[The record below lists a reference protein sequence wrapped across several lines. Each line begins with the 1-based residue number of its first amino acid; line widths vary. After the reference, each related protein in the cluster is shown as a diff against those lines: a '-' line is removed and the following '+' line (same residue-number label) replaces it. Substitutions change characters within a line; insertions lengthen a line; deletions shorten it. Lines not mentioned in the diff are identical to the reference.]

1 MFTNIVFLRDKYF
14 HKFDIHFHLTHI
26 LLVFLTFTKQMIHLN
41 KSLLLCLMMLFAF
54 SSLKAQNY
62 PDTSDVILGS
72 EKDRFEILEKKMR
85 KLSKRELP
93 GLKDV
98 ADFSV
103 SGVSIQEFLR
113 GLAESNNLN
122 ISVDPTL
129 QIRIVNN
136 FTNEKVSNILLFLCK
151 EYDLDIRFVGSIM
164 SFYKYSPDPLPF
176 VPLPPKE
183 IKVTYNA
190 YNDKLHLDLQ
200 GDSLYKVSRKITQV
214 SKKNVVL
221 ANGIDNRIIGV
232 YIEDMPFESALDK
245 MAYSNKLRVVKTA
258 DNFYLLEPVSENEG
272 NQSGNGSRNKKKQ
285 PNQIPN
291 SYSNNYSNNN
301 STNGNGNGQASG
313 SFDFEVVNDSIA
325 KRQYISID
333 AENTSIAE
341 IIKEVSKE
349 SKLSYFMFSEPKGN
363 TTAKIDRLSYD
374 EVISFLLQG
383 TEHTFRKDND
393 IYLIGDR
400 SLEGLRNT
408 RVLQLQN
415 RSAEIILENIPADLK
430 KGVDIKLFKELNSL
444 ILSGSGPQISDIE
457 SFIKL
462 LDKVVPVIHIE
473 VILVNVNKTHT
484 IKTGISAGLD
494 SSKKTGGTVF
504 PGLDFTLGAASVNSL
519 LSQLQSNNIFNL
531 GRVTPKFYV
540 SLSALEQNGN
550 INVQSTPKL
559 STLNS
564 HEASLK
570 IGSKR
575 YYELATQNTL
585 GSLTPSVTRTV
596 QYNQVEANLAIKITP
611 TVSGDEQ
618 ITLDIE
624 VENSDFTDIPP
635 QGPPPTSTS
644 SFKSMIRV
652 RNEEMIVLG
661 GLERV
666 EKRDQGS
673 GVPLLSRIP
682 VIKWLFSSRTRTKT
696 KTKQLVFIRPTIIY

>member
-1 MFTNIVFLRDKYF
+1 LFTNIVFLRNKYF
-14 HKFDIHFHLTHI
+14 HKFDIHFQLTHI

-164 SFYKYSPDPLPF
+164 SFYKYSPEPLPF
-176 VPLPPKE
+176 VPIPPKE
-183 IKVTYNA
+183 IKATYNS
-190 YNDKLHLDLQ
+190 YNDKLHLDLK
-200 GDSLYKVSRKITQV
+200 GDTLYKVARKITQV
-214 SKKNVVL
+214 SKKNVIL
-221 ANGIDNRIIGV
+221 ANGIDDRSIGV

-258 DNFYLLEPVSENEG
+258 DNFYLLEPVGENEV

-291 SYSNNYSNNN
+291 SYSNNGN
-301 STNGNGNGQASG
+301 SQASG
-313 SFDFEVVNDSIA
+313 NFDIEVVIDSIA

-349 SKLSYFMFSEPKGN
+349 SKLNYFMFSEPKGN

-415 RSAEIILENIPADLK
+415 RSAEIILENIPPDLK

-444 ILSGSGPQISDIE
+444 ILSGSSPRIIEIE
-457 SFIKL
+457 SFVKQ

-473 VILVNVNKTHT
+473 VILVNVNRTHT
-484 IKTGISAGLD
+484 VKTGISAGLD
-494 SSKKTGGTVF
+494 SSKKTGGSVF

-652 RNEEMIVLG
+652 RNEEMVVLG

-673 GVPLLSRIP
+673 GVPLLSRVPI
-682 VIKWLFSSRTRTKT
+682 IKWLFSSRTRTKT
-696 KTKQLVFIRPTIIY
+696 KSKQLVFIRPTIIY

>member
-1 MFTNIVFLRDKYF
+1 
-14 HKFDIHFHLTHI
+14 
-26 LLVFLTFTKQMIHLN
+26 
-41 KSLLLCLMMLFAF
+41 MMLFAF
-54 SSLKAQNY
+54 SSLKAQNDL
-62 PDTSDVILGS
+62 DTSDVILGS
-72 EKDRFEILEKKMR
+72 EKDRFEIIEKKMR

-232 YIEDMPFESALDK
+232 YIEDMPFESALEK
-245 MAYSNKLRVVKTA
+245 MAYANKLRVIKTA
-258 DNFYLLEPVSENEG
+258 DNFYLIEPLAENETGLTDLNPKKKKNKG
-272 NQSGNGSRNKKKQ
+272 NQPQ
-285 PNQIPN
+285 
-291 SYSNNYSNNN
+291 NNLSNNN
-301 STNGNGNGQASG
+301 YNNPNANQGG
-313 SFDFEVVNDSIA
+313 SADFDFEVINDSIA
-325 KRQYISID
+325 KKQYISID
-333 AENTSIAE
+333 AVNVPIAD
-341 IIKEVSKE
+341 IVKDISQE
-349 SKLSYFMFSEPKGN
+349 SKIDYFMFSEPKGN
-363 TTAKIDRLSYD
+363 TTVKAEKLSYD
-374 EVISFLLQG
+374 EVLSFLLQG
-383 TEHTFRKDND
+383 TEHTFKKDGKM
-393 IYLIGDR
+393 YLIGER

-415 RSAEIILENIPADLK
+415 RSAEIILENIPAELK

-444 ILSGSGPQISDIE
+444 ILSGSSPQILDIE
-457 SFIKL
+457 SFVKL

-473 VILVNVNKTHT
+473 VILVNVNKTNT

-652 RNEEMIVLG
+652 RNEEMVVLG